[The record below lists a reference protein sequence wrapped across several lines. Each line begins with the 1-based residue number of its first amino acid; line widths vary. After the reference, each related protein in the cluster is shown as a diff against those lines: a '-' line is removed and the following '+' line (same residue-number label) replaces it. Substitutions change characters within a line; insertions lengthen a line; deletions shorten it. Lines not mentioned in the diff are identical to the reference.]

1 MWNNVKAKVMGLKIL
16 HGFCNYCTQRHASV
30 GVWVKRTPE
39 KHRRCGQVHGKTRL
53 FATRNYLS
61 TEPPWRVLF
70 FGTDDFAVESLK
82 LLSAS
87 RNSNDRVVES
97 LEVVTLSND
106 VPVKK
111 FADQNKLPVHVW
123 PLGDLQGRFDVGV
136 VVSFGCLLREG
147 LINQFPCGILN
158 VHPSLLPRWR
168 GPAPVF
174 HTILHGDTITG
185 VSVMQIRPKRFD
197 VGPILHQEIYQV
209 PDNFTADQLGAT
221 LATKGAQ
228 LLIDT
233 LRTLPERITNR
244 REQAQDGATLAPK
257 ISTLMSWIVWEE
269 QTCVQ
274 IDCLFR
280 AIASRIPLRT
290 IWMGKTIKLL
300 DFTGKCNISLSG
312 RGRIPVPGSMSYQKE
327 SNTLAVCCKDG
338 WVGFKA
344 VMLKKRLSA
353 ADFYNGYLHQ
363 SFQNRSGPPKQECLF
378 HSNRDRTGL
387 QSAGENSLTQLH
399 AVH

>member
-1 MWNNVKAKVMGLKIL
+1 MWNTVKAKVMGLKIL

-30 GVWVKRTPE
+30 GVWVNRTPE
-39 KHRRCGQVHGKTRL
+39 KHRRCGQVPGKTRL

-87 RNSNDRVVES
+87 RDSNDRVVES
-97 LEVVTLSND
+97 LEVVILSND

-111 FADQNKLPVHVW
+111 FADQSKLPVHIW

-147 LINQFPCGILN
+147 LINQFP
-158 VHPSLLPRWR
+158 W
-168 GPAPVF
+168 
-174 HTILHGDTITG
+174 
-185 VSVMQIRPKRFD
+185 FD

-257 ISTLMSWIVWEE
+257 ISTSMSWIVWEE

-274 IDCLFR
+274 IDRLFR

-300 DFTGKCNISLSG
+300 EFSGKCNISLSG
-312 RGRIPVPGSMSYQKE
+312 RGRRPVPGSMSYQKE

-378 HSNRDRTGL
+378 HSNRDRTEL
-387 QSAGENSLTQLH
+387 HSAGEKNSLTQLH

>member
-1 MWNNVKAKVMGLKIL
+1 MWNTVKAKVMGLKIL

-30 GVWVKRTPE
+30 GVWVNRTPE
-39 KHRRCGQVHGKTRL
+39 KHRRCGQVPGKTRL

-87 RNSNDRVVES
+87 RDSNDRVVES
-97 LEVVTLSND
+97 LEVVILSND

-111 FADQNKLPVHVW
+111 FADQSKLPVHIW

-185 VSVMQIRPKRFD
+185 VSVMQIRPKR
-197 VGPILHQEIYQV
+197 
-209 PDNFTADQLGAT
+209 
-221 LATKGAQ
+221 
-228 LLIDT
+228 
-233 LRTLPERITNR
+233 
-244 REQAQDGATLAPK
+244 
-257 ISTLMSWIVWEE
+257 
-269 QTCVQ
+269 
-274 IDCLFR
+274 
-280 AIASRIPLRT
+280 
-290 IWMGKTIKLL
+290 
-300 DFTGKCNISLSG
+300 
-312 RGRIPVPGSMSYQKE
+312 
-327 SNTLAVCCKDG
+327 
-338 WVGFKA
+338 
-344 VMLKKRLSA
+344 
-353 ADFYNGYLHQ
+353 
-363 SFQNRSGPPKQECLF
+363 
-378 HSNRDRTGL
+378 
-387 QSAGENSLTQLH
+387 
-399 AVH
+399 